1 MSVNCLADRVI
12 LVKSSGVLGVDV
24 SIGAQKLSTW
34 VGTAVEVHCFQPTPI
49 QRLKQLL
56 NSMANELGF
65 RAANWTLGRNGISA
79 SNEERW
85 EQQGYLGLLKKE
97 VEG

>member
-1 MSVNCLADRVI
+1 MRVNCLADRVI
-12 LVKSSGVLGVDV
+12 LMKSSGVLGVDV
-24 SIGAQKLSTW
+24 SIGAQKPTHGGHHCGSTLFPANTHSE
-34 VGTAVEVHCFQPTPI
+34 VEAVAKF
-49 QRLKQLL
+49 
-56 NSMANELGF
+56 MANELWF

-85 EQQGYLGLLKKE
+85 EQQGYLGLLKKK